1 MSASMSLDYHKP
13 FSVVSRRKEKE
24 FWESVKSHLTYKGFF
39 DKFPTPKLLRE
50 AQEEYRSIVLDPPL
64 DDTGKPLPYPTPV
77 SKSDLIDREAVEEID
92 AHALGVRNV
101 KFILCQDLP
110 IAFCI

>member
-1 MSASMSLDYHKP
+1 MSAKMSLDYHKP

-50 AQEEYRSIVLDPPL
+50 AQEEYRSICLDPPL

-92 AHALGVRNV
+92 AHALGVSKVNSYV
-101 KFILCQDLP
+101 YVFHSY
-110 IAFCI
+110 